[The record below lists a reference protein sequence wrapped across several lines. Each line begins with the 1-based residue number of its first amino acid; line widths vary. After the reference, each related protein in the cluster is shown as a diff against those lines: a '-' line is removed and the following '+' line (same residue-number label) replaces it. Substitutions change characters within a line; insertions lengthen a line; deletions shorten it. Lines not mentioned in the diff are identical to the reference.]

1 MDNIK
6 TLYLTDLD
14 GTLLQNDATLSPY
27 AVRELNRMIQKG
39 LCFSI
44 SSARSTGTVIGI
56 LEGLRLR
63 MPIALFNGVIYYD
76 YNAAR
81 FVRVMDID
89 PTAAVQAARL
99 MEAHGLHST
108 MYTYEDQQLF
118 ANYVSLDT
126 QRDQKFA
133 EERSRFPQKKWRQ
146 VGSLTQAAQSGRV
159 VFFSMP
165 GPKEKMDRLYREM
178 KQIPNIT
185 LSYYLDTY
193 EPVWYLEVQAGGVD
207 KRLSVQILREMAGA
221 DRVVAFGD
229 NHNDLALADGADLFC
244 AVENATADLLARADR
259 VIPPNTADGVVR
271 YLLEQEAQGGW

>member
-1 MDNIK
+1 MNTK
-6 TLYLTDLD
+6 TLYLSDLD
-14 GTLLQNDATLSPY
+14 GTLLQNNAVLSSY
-27 AVRELNRMIQKG
+27 AVRELNRMIEKG

-56 LEGLRLR
+56 LDGLRLTL
-63 MPIALFNGVIYYD
+63 PIALFNGVIYYD

-81 FVRVMDID
+81 FIRVMDID
-89 PTAAVQAARL
+89 PPAAVQVARI
-99 MEAHGLHST
+99 MEKYQLHST
-108 MYTYEDQQLF
+108 MYTYQDQQLF
-118 ANYVSLDT
+118 ANFVSLDT
-126 QRDQKFA
+126 QREQQFA

-146 VGSLTQAAQSGRV
+146 VESLSQTAQNSRV

-178 KQIPNIT
+178 ERIPNIT

-193 EPVWYLEVQAGGVD
+193 EPLWYLEVQAGGVD

-259 VIPPNTADGVVR
+259 IVPPNTEDGVVR
-271 YLLEQEAQGGW
+271 YLLELEAQGGW

>member
-1 MDNIK
+1 MNTK
-6 TLYLTDLD
+6 TLYLSDLD
-14 GTLLQNDATLSPY
+14 GTLLQNNAVLSSY
-27 AVRELNRMIQKG
+27 AVRELNRMIEKG

-56 LEGLRLR
+56 LDGLRLTL
-63 MPIALFNGVIYYD
+63 PIALFNGVIYYD

-81 FVRVMDID
+81 FIRVMDID
-89 PTAAVQAARL
+89 PPAAVQVARI
-99 MEAHGLHST
+99 MEKYQLHST
-108 MYTYEDQQLF
+108 MYTYQDQQLF
-118 ANYVSLDT
+118 ANFVSLDT
-126 QRDQKFA
+126 QREQQFA

-146 VGSLTQAAQSGRV
+146 VESLSQTAQNSRV

-165 GPKEKMDRLYREM
+165 GPKEKMDRLYQEM
-178 KQIPNIT
+178 AKIPNIT

-193 EPVWYLEVQAGGVD
+193 EPLWYLEVQAGGVD

-259 VIPPNTADGVVR
+259 IVPPNTEDGVVR
-271 YLLEQEAQGGW
+271 YLLELEAQGGW

>member
-1 MDNIK
+1 MNTK
-6 TLYLTDLD
+6 TLYLSDLD
-14 GTLLQNDATLSPY
+14 GTLLQNNAVLSSY
-27 AVRELNRMIQKG
+27 AVRELNRMIEKG

-56 LEGLRLR
+56 LDGLRLTL
-63 MPIALFNGVIYYD
+63 PIALFNGVIYYD

-81 FVRVMDID
+81 FIRVMDID
-89 PTAAVQAARL
+89 PPAAVQVARI
-99 MEAHGLHST
+99 MEKYQLHST
-108 MYTYEDQQLF
+108 MYTYQDQQLF
-118 ANYVSLDT
+118 ANFVSLDT
-126 QRDQKFA
+126 QREQQFA

-146 VGSLTQAAQSGRV
+146 VESLSQTAQNSRV

-165 GPKEKMDRLYREM
+165 GPKEKMDRLCQEM
-178 KQIPNIT
+178 AKIPNIT

-193 EPVWYLEVQAGGVD
+193 EPLWYLEVQAGGVD

-259 VIPPNTADGVVR
+259 IVPPNTEDGVVR
-271 YLLEQEAQGGW
+271 YLLELEAQGGW